1 MLQEGHQIPI
11 GAKFCFP
18 HLKSENNVKNNGKD
32 SSTPSTRKDTAQL
45 MHESSMEPDAD
56 FVPDV
61 SYISSSDLE
70 SSLLISESL
79 SATLETSP
87 LLFQIKKKK
96 VSDLIEGTKLKLKQ
110 KFLRTQKTL
119 KKKFAEAV
127 APGQTE
133 EFINDVLKEY
143 TNEDEV
149 PGDIQHALNYYE
161 ESDALGKM
169 VILALLDHHKY
180 SKEYIME
187 VFNCSKYRI
196 EQAREM
202 VSSKNLMIFPE
213 KKRSRCRMDMQKVE
227 HFVDFIF
234 CNG

>member
-56 FVPDV
+56 FVPYV

-96 VSDLIEGTKLKLKQ
+96 VSNLSEGTQLKLKQ
-110 KFLRTQKTL
+110 KLLRTQETS

-127 APGQTE
+127 APGQ
-133 EFINDVLKEY
+133 IDDDVLTEN

-149 PGDIQHALNYYE
+149 PGGIQHALNYYE

-180 SKEYIME
+180 SKEYIMK

-202 VSSKNLMIFPE
+202 VSS
-213 KKRSRCRMDMQKVE
+213 
-227 HFVDFIF
+227 
-234 CNG
+234 

>member
-32 SSTPSTRKDTAQL
+32 SSTPSTRKDTPKL

-70 SSLLISESL
+70 SSLLISEIL

-96 VSDLIEGTKLKLKQ
+96 VSDLSEGTKLKLKQ
-110 KFLRTQKTL
+110 TFLRTQETL

-133 EFINDVLKEY
+133 EFINDVLTEY

-149 PGDIQHALNYYE
+149 PGDIQHALNYNE
-161 ESDALGKM
+161 EKDALGKM

-202 VSSKNLMIFPE
+202 VSSKNSMIFP
-213 KKRSRCRMDMQKVE
+213 
-227 HFVDFIF
+227 
-234 CNG
+234 

>member
-32 SSTPSTRKDTAQL
+32 SSTPSTRKDTAKL

-56 FVPDV
+56 FVPYV

-96 VSDLIEGTKLKLKQ
+96 FHI
-110 KFLRTQKTL
+110 
-119 KKKFAEAV
+119 
-127 APGQTE
+127 
-133 EFINDVLKEY
+133 
-143 TNEDEV
+143 
-149 PGDIQHALNYYE
+149 
-161 ESDALGKM
+161 
-169 VILALLDHHKY
+169 
-180 SKEYIME
+180 
-187 VFNCSKYRI
+187 
-196 EQAREM
+196 
-202 VSSKNLMIFPE
+202 
-213 KKRSRCRMDMQKVE
+213 
-227 HFVDFIF
+227 
-234 CNG
+234 

>member
-32 SSTPSTRKDTAQL
+32 SSTPSTRKDKAQL

-96 VSDLIEGTKLKLKQ
+96 VSDLSEGTKLKLKQ
-110 KFLRTQKTL
+110 
-119 KKKFAEAV
+119 
-127 APGQTE
+127 
-133 EFINDVLKEY
+133 VLKNSRNIKKEICRSCC
-143 TNEDEV
+143 TR
-149 PGDIQHALNYYE
+149 
-161 ESDALGKM
+161 SDG
-169 VILALLDHHKY
+169 
-180 SKEYIME
+180 
-187 VFNCSKYRI
+187 RI
-196 EQAREM
+196 Y
-202 VSSKNLMIFPE
+202 
-213 KKRSRCRMDMQKVE
+213 
-227 HFVDFIF
+227 
-234 CNG
+234 